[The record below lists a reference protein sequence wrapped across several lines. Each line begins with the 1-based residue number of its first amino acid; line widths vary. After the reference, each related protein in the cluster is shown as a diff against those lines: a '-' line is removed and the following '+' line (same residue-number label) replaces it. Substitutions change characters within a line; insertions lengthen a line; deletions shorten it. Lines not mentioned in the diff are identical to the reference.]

1 MLQINE
7 NLRKG
12 TLIGSVSAV
21 DEDSS
26 SSLSYHIISS
36 DGGNFNL
43 SGNQLFTG
51 QLENYEVR
59 SSYQLKLQVKDN
71 GSPQLSVSV
80 HYTGLR
86 VSVRDVICVIL

>member
-12 TLIGSVSAV
+12 TLIGSLSAI

-36 DGGNFNL
+36 DGGNFYL

-71 GSPQLSVSV
+71 GSPQLSVSG

>member
-1 MLQINE
+1 MLQVNE

-36 DGGNFNL
+36 DGGKFNL

-71 GSPQLSVSV
+71 GSPQLSVSG
-80 HYTGLR
+80 HHTGRR